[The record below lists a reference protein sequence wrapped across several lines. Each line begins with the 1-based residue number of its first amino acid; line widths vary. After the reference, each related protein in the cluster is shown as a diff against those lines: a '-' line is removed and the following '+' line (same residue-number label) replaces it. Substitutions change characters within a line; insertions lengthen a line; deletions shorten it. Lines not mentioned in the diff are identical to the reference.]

1 MRRGNHPCCS
11 IPQGFYP
18 RGCWSCNSTR
28 MGSLVAPQV
37 PSPRGQG
44 DRTLC
49 TDSPAASQHGLISP
63 AQASL
68 PARASPGCGRGAFL
82 ALSQTEGGGLQILLA
97 LSERSDCKILHCLLP
112 SSFPRLPRGPCVQ
125 RAAPAPAPS
134 HRLLTGRGLESAW
147 RVPAA
152 EFRLEIELGNWFCP
166 HPIPLDFFVIL

>member
-1 MRRGNHPCCS
+1 
-11 IPQGFYP
+11 
-18 RGCWSCNSTR
+18 
-28 MGSLVAPQV
+28 MGPLVAPQG
-37 PSPRGQG
+37 PSLQGQG

-97 LSERSDCKILHCLLP
+97 LSEKSDCKILHCLLP
-112 SSFPRLPRGPCVQ
+112 SSFPCVQ

-147 RVPAA
+147 RLPAA

-166 HPIPLDFFVIL
+166 HPIPRDFFVIL